1 MVNFFRETNINFI
14 DFRRKGFVISLV
26 LLVVGIISIV
36 IQGGLN
42 YGLDFTGGSFV
53 EVHFDEEID
62 IGGLR
67 AIISEVGLGD
77 AVIQRVKEVNYNYI
91 IRTQLTEYE
100 GKSIGTVLYNIL
112 SEEFPDKGVRIAD
125 REEMVDPVISKALQA
140 KAIWVVLLGMVIILI
155 YVSARFTY
163 RFGTASVIALF
174 HDVLITIGIL
184 SLARAEFSSATI
196 AALLTIIGYSIND
209 SIVLSDR
216 AKDNLKKE
224 RGRRSFAEIINTSVN
239 QNLARTVNTS
249 ITTLF
254 VLLALYFLGGRMIKD
269 FTLTLLIGVIIG
281 TYSSIVIVA
290 GLVVEWEN
298 RLPVYSHKGSKR
310 Y

>member
-1 MVNFFRETNINFI
+1 MINFFEKTNINFL
-14 DFRRKGFVISLV
+14 DFRRKGFIISLAI
-26 LLVVGIISIV
+26 LIVGIISIV

-53 EVHFDEEID
+53 EVHFNENID
-62 IGGLR
+62 IGSMR
-67 AIISEVGLGD
+67 SVISEIGLGD
-77 AVIQRVKEVNYNYI
+77 AVIQRVSEVNYNYI
-91 IRTQLTEYE
+91 IRTRQTKYE
-100 GKSIGTVLYNIL
+100 GESIGTVLKRTLNEKF
-112 SEEFPDKGVRIAD
+112 SGEDVRIE
-125 REEMVDPVISKALQA
+125 REEMVGPVISRGLQA

-155 YVSARFTY
+155 YVSVRFTY

-216 AKDNLKKE
+216 VKDNLKRE
-224 RGRRSFAEIINTSVN
+224 RGRRSFTEIVNAGVN

-249 ITTLF
+249 LTTLF

-269 FTLTLLIGVIIG
+269 FALTLLIGVIIG

-290 GLVVEWEN
+290 GLVVEWE
-298 RLPVYSHKGSKR
+298 RRVPMYSHKVGRK
-310 Y
+310 

>member
-1 MVNFFRETNINFI
+1 MVSLFGKTDINFI
-14 DFRRKGFVISLV
+14 DFRRKGFIISLA
-26 LLVVGIISIV
+26 LLVVGIISV
-36 IQGGLN
+36 ATQGGLN

-53 EVHFDEEID
+53 EVHFDEDVD
-62 IGGLR
+62 IGSIR
-67 AIISEVGLGD
+67 SVISDVRLGD
-77 AVIQRVKEVNYNYI
+77 AVIQRVKEADYNYI
-91 IRTQLTEYE
+91 IRTRLTGYE
-100 GKSIGTVLYNIL
+100 GKSMGTVLNKVL
-112 SEEFPDKGVRIAD
+112 NEKFSDNGVRIE
-125 REEMVDPVISKALQA
+125 REEMVGPVISRALQA

-155 YVSARFTY
+155 YVSVRFTY

-184 SLARAEFSSATI
+184 SLARAEFSAATI

-216 AKDNLKKE
+216 VKDNLKKE
-224 RGRRSFAEIINTSVN
+224 RGRRSFSEIINASVN

-254 VLLALYFLGGRMIKD
+254 VLLALYLLGGRMIKD
-269 FTLTLLIGVIIG
+269 FALTLLVGVIIG

-290 GLVVEWEN
+290 GLVVEWER
-298 RLPVYSHKGSKR
+298 RLPVYSHKAGGR
-310 Y
+310 

>member
-1 MVNFFRETNINFI
+1 MVNFFGKTGINFV
-14 DFRRKGFVISLV
+14 DFRRKGFIISLA
-26 LLVVGIISIV
+26 LLIVGIISIV
-36 IQGGLN
+36 TQGGLN

-77 AVIQRVKEVNYNYI
+77 AVIQRVKEANYNYI
-91 IRTQLTEYE
+91 IRTRLTEHE
-100 GKSIGTVLYNIL
+100 GKSVGTILNHLL
-112 SEEFPDKGVRIAD
+112 SEKMSNKGIRIE
-125 REEMVDPVISKALQA
+125 REEMVGPVISKALQT

-163 RFGTASVIALF
+163 RFGTASVVALF

-184 SLARAEFSSATI
+184 SLTKAEFSTATI
-196 AALLTIIGYSIND
+196 AALLAIIGYSIND

-216 AKDNLKKE
+216 VKDDLKKE
-224 RGRRSFAEIINTSVN
+224 KGRRSFAEIINTSVN

>member
-1 MVNFFRETNINFI
+1 MVSLFGKTNINFI
-14 DFRRKGFVISLV
+14 DFRRKGFIISLA
-26 LLVVGIISIV
+26 LLVVGIISV
-36 IQGGLN
+36 ATQRGLN

-53 EVHFDEEID
+53 EVHFDEDVD
-62 IGGLR
+62 IGSIR
-67 AIISEVGLGD
+67 SVISDVGLGD
-77 AVIQRVKEVNYNYI
+77 AVIQRVKEADYNYM
-91 IRTQLTEYE
+91 IRTRLTEYE
-100 GKSIGTVLYNIL
+100 GKSMGTVLNKVL
-112 SEEFPDKGVRIAD
+112 NEKFSDNGVRIE
-125 REEMVDPVISKALQA
+125 REEMVGPVISRALQA

-155 YVSARFTY
+155 YVSVRFTY
-163 RFGTASVIALF
+163 RFGIASVIALF

-216 AKDNLKKE
+216 VKDNLKKE
-224 RGRRSFAEIINTSVN
+224 RGRRSFSEIINASVN

-254 VLLALYFLGGRMIKD
+254 VLLALYLLGGRMIKD
-269 FTLTLLIGVIIG
+269 FALALLIGVIIG

-290 GLVVEWEN
+290 GLVTEWER
-298 RLPVYSHKGSKR
+298 RLSVYSHKAGGR
-310 Y
+310 

>member
-1 MVNFFRETNINFI
+1 MVNFFGKTGINFV
-14 DFRRKGFVISLV
+14 DFRRKGFIISLA
-26 LLVVGIISIV
+26 LLIVGIISIV
-36 IQGGLN
+36 TQGGPN

-77 AVIQRVKEVNYNYI
+77 AVIQRVKEANYNYI
-91 IRTQLTEYE
+91 IRTRLTEHE
-100 GKSIGTVLYNIL
+100 GKSVGTILNRLL
-112 SEEFPDKGVRIAD
+112 SEKMSNKGIRIE
-125 REEMVDPVISKALQA
+125 REEMVGPVISKALQA

-163 RFGTASVIALF
+163 RFGTASVVALF

-184 SLARAEFSSATI
+184 SLTKAEFSTATI
-196 AALLTIIGYSIND
+196 AALLAIIGYSIND

-216 AKDNLKKE
+216 VKDDLKKE
-224 RGRRSFAEIINTSVN
+224 KGRRSFAEIINTSVN